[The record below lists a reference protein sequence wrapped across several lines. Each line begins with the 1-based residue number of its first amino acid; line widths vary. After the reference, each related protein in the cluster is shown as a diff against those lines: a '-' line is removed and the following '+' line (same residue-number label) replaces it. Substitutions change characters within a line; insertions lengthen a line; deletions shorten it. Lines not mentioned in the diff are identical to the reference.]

1 MFPKSKPRTKVSI
14 IFSKLIIIDLIPLS
28 VRWSYRDG
36 AVWEPVDCRPWCTSD
51 LPDTPEKGTVL
62 HSGTS
67 SDEDH
72 SLGQVVTYTCDDGY
86 EFTDTE
92 SGMCKMFIICSLTN
106 LVFSF
111 LNKE

>member
-1 MFPKSKPRTKVSI
+1 M
-14 IFSKLIIIDLIPLS
+14 
-28 VRWSYRDG
+28 
-36 AVWEPVDCRPWCTSD
+36 
-51 LPDTPEKGTVL
+51 L

-92 SGMCKMFIICSLTN
+92 SGMCKMFIVCSLTN